1 MTAAKT
7 HKLFVHQLVEKY
19 PRSKKRS
26 LRAMIVLVLPGKKKG
41 ETENFLS
48 NDTPHS
54 FLAIPVSVTSPKTK
68 LPPGNVNG

>member
-1 MTAAKT
+1 M
-7 HKLFVHQLVEKY
+7 
-19 PRSKKRS
+19 
-26 LRAMIVLVLPGKKKG
+26 VLVLPGKKKG

-68 LPPGNVNG
+68 LPPGNVNGYAFSGQKVPQENLLRKKAPLNYPFRIV